1 MVIKEIYT
9 LLLDKLNH
17 LGSNF
22 KQDIPAHKAMSALD
36 QAQLFWYDERLK
48 IVDSTKI
55 VLGELQH
62 LVDTKELITEKH
74 TGYITASLPLE
85 YYQFSN
91 LLLYKT
97 SCDLVFSSDLIE
109 YGNLGSYLESDTT
122 RPSLMWE
129 QSFCTINNNK
139 IDIYVD
145 FIPDKVKFAYFKKL
159 VSPDMETGYAHLDG
173 SPTKDITLN
182 FEGSSLYE
190 IIEIAALILAGN
202 FNDAT
207 KLQIRDKIIKEY
219 K

>member
-62 LVDTKELITEKH
+62 LIETVELITEKNK
-74 TGYITASLPLE
+74 GYVSSSLPQD
-85 YYQFSN
+85 YYQFSS

-109 YGNLGSYLESDTT
+109 YGNLGAYLESDTT
-122 RPSLMWE
+122 KPSLIWE
-129 QSFCTINNNK
+129 QSFCTIHNN
-139 IDIYVD
+139 ILDVYVD
-145 FIPDKVKFAYFKKL
+145 FIPDKIKFAYFKKL
-159 VSPDMETGYAHLDG
+159 VAPDIETGYTHPDG
-173 SPTKDITLN
+173 TPTKDVTLN

-190 IIEIAALILAGN
+190 IVEIAAMILAGN
-202 FNDAT
+202 FNDTT
-207 KLQIRDKIIKEY
+207 KFQIRDKLIKEY